1 MGWRKN
7 PPVGGT
13 LFCVEISTP
22 RCHWCRSQLRCS
34 LQLPWLIVQHRRTTS
49 ERSERGIRRAQSH
62 TICCHCQEMLTNCC
76 HHRGARDILSILL
89 WCWVISTLP
98 VKGEESLDNFNQ
110 KNERPTDS
118 AANVLVPWHNGWH
131 PERSMQSWVIS
142 ERHPVEAHSRPLPG
156 HPWWQALTT
165 ASASNRLGWD
175 AANHYLDNRI
185 TRSEQWTADEQAE
198 LE

>member
-34 LQLPWLIVQHRRTTS
+34 LQLPWLIVQHWRTTS

-62 TICCHCQEMLTNCC
+62 TICCHCQEMLTNCW
-76 HHRGARDILSILL
+76 RRDEARDILSILL

-110 KNERPTDS
+110 KNERQPCW
-118 AANVLVPWHNGWH
+118 VGH
-131 PERSMQSWVIS
+131 PVTIRYNRWQISRSSPYWVIS
-142 ERHPVEAHSRPLPG
+142 ERHPVEAHSRPLPDQ
-156 HPWWQALTT
+156 PCW
-165 ASASNRLGWD
+165 
-175 AANHYLDNRI
+175 
-185 TRSEQWTADEQAE
+185 
-198 LE
+198 